1 MQNAIWTRYAANW
14 RYKSARSRN
23 GKRAAI
29 AKRFSGDAAPVLL
42 FRPPDQVLQGVC
54 LSAARS
60 AALVQDK
67 HTPCDHYLK

>member
-1 MQNAIWTRYAANW
+1 MQNAIWTKYAANW

-42 FRPPDQVLQGVC
+42 FRPPDQVC
-54 LSAARS
+54 RACACPRRAAPR
-60 AALVQDK
+60 LYQDK
-67 HTPCDHYLK
+67 HTPCSHSPK

>member
-42 FRPPDQVLQGVC
+42 FRPPDQV
-54 LSAARS
+54 
-60 AALVQDK
+60 
-67 HTPCDHYLK
+67 